1 MLNFPSFFDQS
12 VHSTL
17 RLNPGVNWSYKG
29 QWVQIFDDTEIDRW
43 YVGDFSSASY
53 QITVEYNSNKK
64 EILNAL
70 VVARPDEASVVI
82 YGRVS
87 IDDELITLT
96 ATVNDS
102 YLSLKASPTIAT
114 FDGAK
119 LIFLATYAQTINDL
133 TVPSPLSYD
142 APQEET
148 PGSGIIGGGGIGG
161 GATYID
167 DLLDVTILSPVQNQ
181 YLKFDGN
188 NWVNSSLIL
197 ENYAPINNPTF
208 TGTVNGITASMVGLG
223 DVTNESKTAMFT
235 SPTFTGTVTGITAA
249 MVGLGN
255 VANESKA
262 TMFSSP
268 TFTGTVTG
276 ITASMV
282 GLGSVTNESKATMFS
297 SPTFTGSVS
306 IVGLSVGGSTPVT
319 LISSDSTLAAASN
332 TIIST
337 QSAVKAYVDT
347 AVSGISLNPNNL
359 NLTGT
364 TSIAAVNISGLV
376 TFQELA
382 ETVNNKTLATGVVV
396 HDTTTG
402 IIWYHSSISSNFTA
416 NFTNLPTT
424 NGRTTTL
431 TLVLDQGVSA
441 YIPTAVQIDG
451 AAQTINWQN
460 NITPS
465 GNASKKDIV
474 SFTLIRNSS
483 TWIVLG
489 SAGTFG

>member
-133 TVPSPLSYD
+133 TVPAPLSYD

-148 PGSGIIGGGGIGG
+148 PGSGIIGGGGGG
-161 GATYID
+161 GSGGGGSVATYID

-255 VANESKA
+255 VTNQSKT
-262 TMFSSP
+262 TMFTSP
-268 TFTGTVTG
+268 TFTGNTSIQTAY
-276 ITASMV
+276 IT
-282 GLGSVTNESKATMFS
+282 
-297 SPTFTGSVS
+297 
-306 IVGLSVGGSTPVT
+306 GLSVGGSTPVT
-319 LISSDSTLAAASN
+319 LISSDATLAAASST
-332 TIIST
+332 TIPT
-337 QSAVKAYVDT
+337 QSAVK
-347 AVSGISLNPNNL
+347 SLCRQCY
-359 NLTGT
+359 
-364 TSIAAVNISGLV
+364 
-376 TFQELA
+376 F
-382 ETVNNKTLATGVVV
+382 
-396 HDTTTG
+396 
-402 IIWYHSSISSNFTA
+402 SN
-416 NFTNLPTT
+416 
-424 NGRTTTL
+424 
-431 TLVLDQGVSA
+431 
-441 YIPTAVQIDG
+441 
-451 AAQTINWQN
+451 
-460 NITPS
+460 
-465 GNASKKDIV
+465 
-474 SFTLIRNSS
+474 
-483 TWIVLG
+483 
-489 SAGTFG
+489 